1 MASHLIKLILHFI
14 LMGGGGGEGKTA
26 PYLFVVKLNEC
37 KHMVVNDV
45 EGIVS
50 PKNLIPKL
58 CGSYKKLFICRK
70 KRCTKICVTI
80 YTVAQEKKSRP

>member
-1 MASHLIKLILHFI
+1 MASHLIKLILHF

-45 EGIVS
+45 EGIIS

-58 CGSYKKLFICRK
+58 CGNYKKFICRK
-70 KRCTKICVTI
+70 
-80 YTVAQEKKSRP
+80 QEDVQK